1 MKNIISTLAL
11 AFSIAATAQQPQLT
25 PQQKIDLERKA
36 QVDAQGDATATPPV
50 VKVVKPKVA
59 TVPQT
64 PPNDTRGA
72 RYDTNRN
79 ASTIN
84 REVPAQRNTTN
95 IGGAGT
101 SGTAGNTIGSPTTT
115 VNTTGV
121 NNGTQVPVPTN
132 TNPPTAVQTGVQGV
146 NPGTNNANTTGT
158 NGTGTRTYPGT
169 TTQPATGTGTQ
180 SGTRR

>member
-1 MKNIISTLAL
+1 MKTIITTIALAL
-11 AFSIAATAQQPQLT
+11 SIAATAQQPQLT

-36 QVDAQGDATATPPV
+36 QVEAQGDAQTTPPV
-50 VKVVKPKVA
+50 VKVVKPKT
-59 TVPQT
+59 TVTQT
-64 PPNDTRGA
+64 PANDTRGA

-84 REVPAQRNTTN
+84 REVPAQRNTSN
-95 IGGAGT
+95 IGGAGQ

-115 VNTTGV
+115 VNTTGT

-132 TNPPTAVQTGVQGV
+132 SNPPTAVQTGVQGGV
-146 NPGTNNANTTGT
+146 NPGTTNSGTT

-169 TTQPATGTGTQ
+169 TTQPATGTGTAAPT
-180 SGTRR
+180 TR